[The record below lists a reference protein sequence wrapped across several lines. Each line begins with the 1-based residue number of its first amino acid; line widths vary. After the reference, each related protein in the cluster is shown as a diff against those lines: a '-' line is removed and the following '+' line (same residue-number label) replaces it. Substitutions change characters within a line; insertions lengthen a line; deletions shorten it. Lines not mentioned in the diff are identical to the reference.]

1 MSGHSH
7 YATIKRQKESKDAVK
22 GKIFSKLARAISV
35 AVKTGGG
42 PDPDA
47 NYKLR
52 MAIDAARASNM
63 PKDNVE
69 RAISKAGGEGEDLQE
84 VTYEGFGPYGVA
96 VLVEVLTDNRNRT
109 GQEIKNI
116 FERGGGS
123 LGGPG
128 SVSFNFEQKGQILV
142 KKEANLE
149 DQMLKLIDAG
159 VEEMEETG
167 DAIEI
172 YVAQNKLREVFK
184 KVKES
189 GLEIISSE
197 LVQKPKNFQV
207 ISDPEKVS
215 KSLSFLNLLHD
226 HDDVQKVFAN
236 LDVPDEALSG

>member
-116 FERGGGS
+116 FERGAGS
-123 LGGPG
+123 LGGTG

>member
-1 MSGHSH
+1 
-7 YATIKRQKESKDAVK
+7 
-22 GKIFSKLARAISV
+22 
-35 AVKTGGG
+35 
-42 PDPDA
+42 
-47 NYKLR
+47 
-52 MAIDAARASNM
+52 
-63 PKDNVE
+63 
-69 RAISKAGGEGEDLQE
+69 
-84 VTYEGFGPYGVA
+84 
-96 VLVEVLTDNRNRT
+96 
-109 GQEIKNI
+109 
-116 FERGGGS
+116 
-123 LGGPG
+123 
-128 SVSFNFEQKGQILV
+128 
-142 KKEANLE
+142 
-149 DQMLKLIDAG
+149 MLKLIDAG